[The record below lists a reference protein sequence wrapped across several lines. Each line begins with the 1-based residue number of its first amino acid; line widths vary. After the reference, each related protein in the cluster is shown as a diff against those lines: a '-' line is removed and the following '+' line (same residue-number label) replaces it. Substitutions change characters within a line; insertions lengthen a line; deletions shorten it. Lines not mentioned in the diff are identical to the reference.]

1 MGQWILVSFMV
12 LPLSASQGCS
22 SLAPGAPGLVCLPL
36 PTPVWQPLS
45 FSAQGFSLEV
55 QSRGPDYRFGE
66 GHGQT
71 HTPLLSQKISGCSCH
86 QLSSVRAGMGGLP
99 RISTLDGGTSVSQ
112 CGDCNPLRS
121 PGPCGLGW

>member
-55 QSRGPDYRFGE
+55 WGGSWSDTYSPPAPEDLRVQLPPAVLRQGW
-66 GHGQT
+66 HGWPAQNLNT
-71 HTPLLSQKISGCSCH
+71 
-86 QLSSVRAGMGGLP
+86 
-99 RISTLDGGTSVSQ
+99 
-112 CGDCNPLRS
+112 
-121 PGPCGLGW
+121 